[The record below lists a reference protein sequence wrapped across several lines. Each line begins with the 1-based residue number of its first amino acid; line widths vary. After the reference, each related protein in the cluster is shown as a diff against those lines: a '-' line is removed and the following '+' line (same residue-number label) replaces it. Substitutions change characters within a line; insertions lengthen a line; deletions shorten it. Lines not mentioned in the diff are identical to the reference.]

1 MSEIEQRFSQLRY
14 PSTLSNILFRLT
26 PVLKASIVARVN
38 NPLGFVQFA
47 PRKELLATQDHLLDL
62 VCRGLAGKASQVI
75 FFDKHTDQAHK
86 DLKRITDVSSQ
97 RFQRFLTNQ

>member
-1 MSEIEQRFSQLRY
+1 MFITVIY
-14 PSTLSNILFRLT
+14 PSTLTNKRFRLT

-62 VCRGLAGKASQVI
+62 LCRGLAGKASQII

-86 DLKRITDVSSQ
+86 DLKRITNVSS
-97 RFQRFLTNQ
+97 RIF